1 MVLLSKLPFVKLFS
15 KIVDIIAPEFFD
27 NGEPGLES
35 GKIVIQPIQIY
46 LQSCVAL
53 EGCDYILYHRN
64 VYDMI
69 CTLEGDNVGFV
80 DLNFA
85 SYIPS
90 HKVYSTARL
99 SYRQPK

>member
-1 MVLLSKLPFVKLFS
+1 
-15 KIVDIIAPEFFD
+15 
-27 NGEPGLES
+27 
-35 GKIVIQPIQIY
+35 
-46 LQSCVAL
+46 
-53 EGCDYILYHRN
+53 
-64 VYDMI
+64 MI

-99 SYRQPK
+99 SYRQPKYGFSAVFEFKAILG

>member
-35 GKIVIQPIQIY
+35 GKIVVQPIQIY

-53 EGCDYILYHRN
+53 EGCDYI
-64 VYDMI
+64 V
-69 CTLEGDNVGFV
+69 V
-80 DLNFA
+80 
-85 SYIPS
+85 P
-90 HKVYSTARL
+90 
-99 SYRQPK
+99 